1 MADKKKGFVPL
12 YRSIQNHWIWQEE
25 TPFDARSAWI
35 DLILSV
41 NHKEEK
47 RKIKGKL
54 ITVKPGQMP
63 VSYRFL
69 ARRWNWTTDRVL
81 RFLKLL
87 KSDGMIYLDATPT
100 GTLLTLANYRV
111 FALYNT
117 GKSNSDEDSNE
128 DTRKDTDEDTDKDKD
143 NNINNDNN
151 VNNGNNNPQ
160 TPTGDS
166 DEEDQEWQ

>member
-1 MADKKKGFVPL
+1 MADKKKGYVPL
-12 YRSIQNHWIWQEE
+12 FRSIQDHWIWQDD

-69 ARRWNWTTDRVL
+69 AMRWRWNTDKVAK
-81 RFLKLL
+81 FLKLL
-87 KSDGMIYLDATPT
+87 KSDGMIHLDATHS
-100 GTLLTLANYRV
+100 GTLLTLVNYRV
-111 FALYNT
+111 FALRNE
-117 GKSNSDEDSNE
+117 GKTYTFGNSNE
-128 DTRKDTDEDTDKDKD
+128 DTYGDSIGDSIGDKD
-143 NNINNDNN
+143 NNVNNDNN
-151 VNNGNNNPQ
+151 GNNGNNNPQ